1 MGGDRTDTVAAVAP
15 ESTALSHRRVLV
27 VIGALLLGMFLAAL
41 DQTVVST
48 ALPTIVGD
56 LHGASHLTWVVTAY
70 LLASTVSTPLWG
82 KLGDQYGRKFFFQL
96 AIVIFLV
103 GSALS
108 GLSQSMLQ
116 LIAFR
121 ALQGLGGGGLMVGA
135 QTIVGDVVSPRERGR
150 YMGLFMAMFG
160 ITTVIGPLIGGVLVD
175 YAGWRWIF
183 YINLPVGAVALVV
196 TTLSLPGRLSRVHRV
211 IDYLGT
217 ILLSLS
223 ATALV
228 LFTSL
233 GGTTYAWGSP
243 AIIGMAIGG
252 VVLAVAFVFA
262 ERRAVEPVIPLNL
275 FTNSVFAAASAIG
288 FVVGFAMFG
297 ALTFL
302 PLFLQDVK
310 GVSPIDSGVRLFPMM
325 GGLLVASIGS
335 GWLVSRTGRYKV
347 YPVVGTAL
355 MTLGLYL
362 MSLIGVGTG
371 AWTMAGYTAVFG
383 FGLGLV
389 MQVLVVAVQNAV
401 PYEELGTATS
411 GSTFFRM
418 IGGSFGTAVFGA
430 VYANLV
436 VSNVL
441 AALHVSGPPAGLNLN
456 ADNPAT
462 IHQLPGPIRD
472 AVVSGIAHTIQTMF
486 LIGVPIGLVAFALSW
501 TLPEIELRRS
511 IRTSEPAEQLGLHEP
526 RTSLG
531 EVRRILERAA
541 GRENRREVYETLAAR
556 AGLELEPRGV
566 WMLYRLADRPGCT
579 LEQVGDRLKVDSG
592 MLRSSVEPL
601 LAAGL
606 LRPEA
611 PENGAEPGPE
621 GGGNGVDDGPRAWT
635 DAGHGLV
642 LTPQGH
648 EAIDRLTAARR
659 ASMTEL
665 LEGWD
670 PEAHP
675 EVLDLIRQLAHALMA
690 DDTKLLADARAAA
703 H

>member
-1 MGGDRTDTVAAVAP
+1 VAEEMEESVSETLAP
-15 ESTALSHRRVLV
+15 ARPAPPDSPGELSHRRVLV
-27 VIGALLLGMFLAAL
+27 IIGALMLGMFLAAL
-41 DQTVVST
+41 DQTIVAT

-56 LHGASHLTWVVTAY
+56 LHGASHITWVVTAY

-108 GLSQSMLQ
+108 GRSGSMVM

-121 ALQGLGGGGLMVGA
+121 AVQGLGGGGLMVGA

-160 ITTVIGPLIGGVLVD
+160 VTTVIGPLIGGVIVD
-175 YAGWRWIF
+175 NLSWRWIF

-196 TTLSLPGRLSRVHRV
+196 TALALPGTLSRARRV

-217 ILLSLS
+217 VLLALS
-223 ATALV
+223 ATSLV

-233 GGTTYAWGSP
+233 GGTTYPWGSP
-243 AIIGMAIGG
+243 LIIALAAGG
-252 VVLAVAFVFA
+252 VVCGVAFVFA
-262 ERRAVEPVIPLNL
+262 ERRAAEPVIPMDL
-275 FTNSVFAAASAIG
+275 FANSVFTAASAIG

-297 ALTFL
+297 AITFL

-310 GVSPIDSGVRLFPMM
+310 GVSPIESGVRLFPMM
-325 GGLLVASIGS
+325 GGLLVASVGS
-335 GWLVSRTGRYKV
+335 GQLVSRTGRYKLF
-347 YPVVGTAL
+347 PVLGTAL
-355 MTLGLYL
+355 MTVGLYL
-362 MSLIGVGTG
+362 MSLIGVQTG
-371 AWTMAGYTAVFG
+371 AWTMAAYMAVFG

-389 MQVLVVAVQNAV
+389 MQVLIVAVQNAV

-411 GSTFFRM
+411 GATFFRM

-430 VYANLV
+430 IYANLV
-436 VSNVL
+436 LSNIL
-441 AALHVSGPPAGLNLN
+441 AALHLPRVPAGFTLN
-456 ADNPAT
+456 AENPGA
-462 IHQLPGPIRD
+462 IHQLPPAVQG
-472 AVVSGIAHTIQTMF
+472 AVVAGIAHTIQTMF
-486 LIGVPIGLVAFALSW
+486 LIGVPIAFVAFLLSW

-511 IRTSEPAEQLGLHEP
+511 IRTSEHAENLGLPEP

-541 GRENRREVYETLAAR
+541 SRENRRELYETLASR
-556 AGLELEPRGV
+556 AQVELEPRGV

-579 LEQVGDRLKVDSG
+579 LDQVGARLGVDPERLGASIESLESAGFLRREPGTDGKGAPKVSH
-592 MLRSSVEPL
+592 LEL
-601 LAAGL
+601 TAAG
-606 LRPEA
+606 R
-611 PENGAEPGPE
+611 
-621 GGGNGVDDGPRAWT
+621 
-635 DAGHGLV
+635 DA
-642 LTPQGH
+642 
-648 EAIDRLTAARR
+648 IRKLTAARR
-659 ASMTEL
+659 ESMTEL

-675 EVLDLIRQLAHALMA
+675 EVVELIRQLANSLMA
-690 DDTKLLADARAAA
+690 DDDKLLADARAGVA
-703 H
+703 